1 MFVASVISLILFF
14 VLIDNN
20 NTRSVAIMSASMTE
34 LVLYS
39 VTVLAT
45 LVGMIQIQR
54 LRSATRRGMLGGG
67 GGELSTL

>member
-1 MFVASVISLILFF
+1 
-14 VLIDNN
+14 
-20 NTRSVAIMSASMTE
+20 MSASMTE

-54 LRSATRRGMLGGG
+54 LRSATRRDMLVCGGG
-67 GGELSTL
+67 GVDIVTQ